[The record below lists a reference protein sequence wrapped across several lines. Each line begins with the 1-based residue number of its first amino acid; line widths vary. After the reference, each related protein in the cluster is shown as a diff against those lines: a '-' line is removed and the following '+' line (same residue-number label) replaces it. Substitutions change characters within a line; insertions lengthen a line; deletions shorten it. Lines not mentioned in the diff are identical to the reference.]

1 MTPDDE
7 EGILLALQ
15 QHDRVR
21 RVVLHTPSQGLKR
34 VLTAMNEHFPTL
46 ERLSILSTTDDDARL
61 VMPETF
67 QAPRLSHLTLL
78 GVTLSLACTVSLV
91 SLTLTIPRVSVYL
104 PPEVLVA
111 QLQFVP
117 LLEELS
123 ISFSVPIHRSRFQ
136 THHRS
141 IAQELPFL
149 KRFVFRGV
157 SAYLEGLLARIS
169 APRLRNFEVTLFN
182 QLIFALPVLSHFIS
196 TTSELRFPIA
206 NVNFDQTFVSISVS
220 NHKEAQGD
228 KLFYVQ
234 VSCKPFDWQ
243 VSSFAQICC
252 ALSRSLAEVEEL
264 SLDFYG
270 QMMPPEWR
278 KEVDSRIWMWYE
290 LLKPF
295 KGMKKLRVGHAL
307 SLDLSRALR
316 PNHNQEPTE
325 LLLPELE
332 ELVVEEGCEDKFTDF
347 IDARRGADNP
357 VHLVV
362 SPSKR
367 DPKPE

>member
-1 MTPDDE
+1 MKKVYFLHFNTM
-7 EGILLALQ
+7 IAC
-15 QHDRVR
+15 
-21 RVVLHTPSQGLKR
+21 VVLCFMPRPRACKILA
-34 VLTAMNEHFPTL
+34 AMNEHFPTL

-61 VMPETF
+61 VMPKHF
-67 QAPRLSHLTLL
+67 RPHALSHLTLL
-78 GVTLSLACTVSLV
+78 GVRTLSLACTVSLV

-123 ISFSVPIHRSRFQ
+123 ISFSVPIPRSRIQ

-141 IAQELPFL
+141 IARKTLPAL

-169 APRLRNFEVTLFN
+169 APCLRNFDVTLFN
-182 QLIFALPVLSHFIS
+182 QLIFALPVLSQVYFYA
-196 TTSELRFPIA
+196 TSELRFPIA
-206 NVNFDQTFVSISVS
+206 NVNFNQTFVSISVS

-252 ALSRSLAEVEEL
+252 ALWRSLAEVEEL
-264 SLDFYG
+264 SLDFYE

-290 LLKPF
+290 LL
-295 KGMKKLRVGHAL
+295 
-307 SLDLSRALR
+307 R
-316 PNHNQEPTE
+316 P
-325 LLLPELE
+325 L
-332 ELVVEEGCEDKFTDF
+332 K
-347 IDARRGADNP
+347 A
-357 VHLVV
+357 
-362 SPSKR
+362 
-367 DPKPE
+367 